1 MIISSMIYNPEN
13 QNDIERVLEKIK
25 FFITTKQ
32 MFELKAKRVT
42 KTYPQLK
49 YAHLI
54 MGWFAWQYGETI
66 AYIKLEFFKKI
77 ANPDI
82 FEYEYI
88 NRKTGEIRIEY
99 KSLADISKEE
109 MTLAINRFRDY
120 SSKEAGIYLPEP
132 NDLVLMRQV
141 ELEIENNKQYL

>member
-1 MIISSMIYNPEN
+1 MIYDSSK
-13 QNDIERVLEKIK
+13 QIDIQRAVEKFK
-25 FFITTKQ
+25 YFIAKKK
-32 MFELKAKRVT
+32 MFELKPKRVA

-54 MGWFAWQYGETI
+54 MGWFAWEYGETTE
-66 AYIKLEFFKKI
+66 YIKLEYFKKLI
-77 ANPDI
+77 NPEI
-82 FEYEYI
+82 FQYEFI
-88 NRKTGEIRIEY
+88 NRKTGEVRIEY
-99 KSLADISKEE
+99 KSLANVSKDE